1 MRKLVIAALFVS
13 AGAMTALAQEDKNE
27 LAGTIGRS
35 IIGDQ
40 VTPDTSTP
48 FHTVHFGHG
57 TSFNVNYARHLR
69 KYFWGE
75 LSAEVPVIVNF
86 DEDLNYGTNQ
96 IPKEYSSY
104 FITPAA
110 RVNFIPDLA
119 VSPWL
124 SFGGGFGIFHASDK
138 LLYFGAN
145 TGDRTKVTGVLQGG
159 IGLDVRLPRVHTL
172 LFRFEARDD
181 WSGVPPLNI
190 DTGRTRQHNYYVG
203 AGAVFR
209 F

>member
-1 MRKLVIAALFVS
+1 MRKLVIAALLLS
-13 AGAMTALAQEDKNE
+13 AGAMTAFAQDEKNE
-27 LAGTIGRS
+27 LAGTIGKS

-57 TSFNVNYARHLR
+57 VSFNVNYSRRVR

-75 LSAEVPVIVNF
+75 LSAEVPVIVNL

-119 VSPWL
+119 LSPWL
-124 SFGGGFGIFHASDK
+124 SLGGGIGLFHASDK
-138 LLYFGAN
+138 LLYFNSN
-145 TGDRTKVTGVLQGG
+145 TGDRTKATGVLEFGG
-159 IGLDVRLPRVHTL
+159 GLDVRLPHFHNL
-172 LFRFEARDD
+172 KFRFEARDD

-190 DTGRTRQHNYYVG
+190 DTGRTRQHNYYIG
-203 AGAVFR
+203 AGAVVHC
-209 F
+209 

>member
-1 MRKLVIAALFVS
+1 MRKLGIAALLFLT
-13 AGAMTALAQEDKNE
+13 GAMTALAQEDKNE

-57 TSFNVNYARHLR
+57 TSFDVDYSRRLR
-69 KYFWGE
+69 KYFWGD
-75 LSAEVPVIVNF
+75 LSGEVPVIVNF

-119 VSPWL
+119 ISPWL

-138 LLYFGAN
+138 LLYFNAN
-145 TGDRTKVTGVLQGG
+145 SGDRTKVTGVLQGG
-159 IGLDVRLPRVHTL
+159 IGLDVRLPHPHNL
-172 LFRFEARDD
+172 KFRFEARDD

>member
-1 MRKLVIAALFVS
+1 MRKLVIAALLLF
-13 AGAMTALAQEDKNE
+13 AGAMTAVAQEEKNE
-27 LAGTIGRS
+27 LAGTIGKS

-57 TSFNVNYARHLR
+57 VTFNVNYSRRLR

-110 RVNFIPDLA
+110 RVNFIPDLM

-138 LLYFGAN
+138 LLYFNSN

-159 IGLDVRLPRVHTL
+159 IGLDVRLPRFHTL

-190 DTGRTRQHNYYVG
+190 DTGRTRQHNYYIG
-203 AGAVFR
+203 AGAVVR

>member
-1 MRKLVIAALFVS
+1 MWKLVIASLLLS
-13 AGAMTALAQEDKNE
+13 AGAITAFAQEGKNE
-27 LAGTIGRS
+27 RAGPIGKS

-40 VTPDTSTP
+40 VTPDTSIP

-57 TSFNVNYARHLR
+57 VTFDVNYARHLR

-96 IPKEYSSY
+96 IPREYSSY

-119 VSPWL
+119 VSPWV
-124 SFGGGFGIFHASDK
+124 SFGGGFGI
-138 LLYFGAN
+138 
-145 TGDRTKVTGVLQGG
+145 
-159 IGLDVRLPRVHTL
+159 
-172 LFRFEARDD
+172 
-181 WSGVPPLNI
+181 
-190 DTGRTRQHNYYVG
+190 
-203 AGAVFR
+203 
-209 F
+209 